1 VLRWISSLRPWSRRS
16 LVVVAGIL
24 AGLAFQPANVVPA
37 LFVGVPLLTVLV
49 VTAPAPVPRRRR
61 IPAWLRWRGFGLGYL
76 FGLGFLTVTISW
88 VRAIYPLV
96 PIPLIAFEA
105 LWFGVLG
112 AAIPVLHRLPAWP
125 MWTAGAWSLVE
136 FGYSR
141 FPFGGFGWVR
151 LAYAV
156 VDTPL
161 SGLLPFVGVAGVSY
175 LTALICQL
183 LAWAV
188 LAAAPA
194 RRRVTAIGA
203 ALALVLVGLSG
214 RLYQP
219 TTSTET
225 VAVGFVQ
232 GNVDGAGIEAL
243 GRARSVTNNHLSET
257 VTLIAESRSGQQ
269 ARPDFILWPE
279 NSTDIDPT
287 TDPLTQKVVETAVGL
302 AGVPILVGAVTDG
315 PGADQRQTVGIW
327 WDPVKGPTATHYKR
341 NLVPF
346 GEYIPFRSVLLPI
359 VPILQRVGRDSVPGT
374 DSGILDVTLPDGR
387 KLAIGDAICF
397 ELAYDDTMYTLARG
411 ADILVVQS
419 NNATYRGTGQP
430 EQQFAIT
437 RARAME
443 SRHQILVATTN
454 SLSGFIDS
462 DGTVESITREG
473 TSASGVV
480 MMSVQDTV
488 TPAVIAAPWIDSVL
502 ALATVIALCVA
513 VAIRASRHRAGT
525 MDQAQSAS
533 TPQGSH
539 TESSLADKP
548 T

>member
-1 VLRWISSLRPWSRRS
+1 MLRWSSSLRPWPRRV
-16 LVVVAGIL
+16 LIL
-24 AGLAFQPANVVPA
+24 ASGVLVGLAFQPFDIVPA
-37 LFVGVPLLTVLV
+37 LFVGVPLLTILLV
-49 VTAPAPVPRRRR
+49 TTPDRPSPAATTAVRRMRRRLHW
-61 IPAWLRWRGFGLGYL
+61 PGFGAGYL
-76 FGLGFLTVTISW
+76 FGLGFLTVTVSW
-88 VRAIYPLV
+88 VRAIHPLV

-105 LWFGVLG
+105 LWFGGLG
-112 AAIPVLHRLPAWP
+112 VAIRLLHRLPAWP
-125 MWTAGAWSLVE
+125 LWTAGAWSLVE

-161 SGLLPFVGVAGVSY
+161 SGFLPLVGVAGVSY
-175 LTALICQL
+175 LAALSCQV
-183 LAWAV
+183 LAWAA
-188 LAAAPA
+188 LATRGALLRVAAVA
-194 RRRVTAIGA
+194 A
-203 ALALVLVGLSG
+203 ALALFLTGLAG

-219 TTSTET
+219 AATSET
-225 VAVGFVQ
+225 VDVGFVQ

-257 VTLIAESRSGQQ
+257 ITLIARSRTGEQPQ
-269 ARPDFILWPE
+269 PDFILWPE

-287 TDPLTQKVVETAVGL
+287 TDPVTEGVVETAVRL

-327 WDPVKGPTATHYKR
+327 WDPEDGPTATHYKR

-346 GEYIPFRSVLLPI
+346 GEYIPFRSLLLP
-359 VPILQRVGRDSVPGT
+359 VFPILQRVGRDSVPGT

-387 KLAIGDAICF
+387 RLAIGDAICF
-397 ELAYDDTMYTLARG
+397 ELAYDDTMYALGRE

-443 SRHQILVATTN
+443 SRHEILVATTN
-454 SLSGFIDS
+454 SLSGFIGA
-462 DGTVESITREG
+462 DGTVHAITSEG
-473 TSASGVV
+473 TAASGVFTMPV
-480 MMSVQDTV
+480 RDTV
-488 TPAVIAAPWIDSVL
+488 TPAVVVAPWIDLGL
-502 ALATVIALCVA
+502 AVATVAGLCVA
-513 VAIRASRHRAGT
+513 VAVGAARRRAGT
-525 MDQAQSAS
+525 MDHA
-533 TPQGSH
+533 TPR
-539 TESSLADKP
+539 TPD
-548 T
+548 